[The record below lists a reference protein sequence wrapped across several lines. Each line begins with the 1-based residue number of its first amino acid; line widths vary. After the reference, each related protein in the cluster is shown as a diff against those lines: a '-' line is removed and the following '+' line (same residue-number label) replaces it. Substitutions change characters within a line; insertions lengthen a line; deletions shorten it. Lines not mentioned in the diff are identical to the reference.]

1 MKINNP
7 IAGANFGT
15 IEDRQKYLKGSLKD
29 FFCIGTFLTAFF
41 IAADFVP
48 LYTKWNSV
56 QEENVFFVIMLSLVS
71 AAVLDLPMYI
81 AGRALRE
88 YLDGLRTKKS
98 MSTIF
103 IPSVVAF
110 FLVYIPFVIFS
121 FVTKDATFEQALPLD
136 SSMVSFGMSNTAT
149 ASNPQSVSIAAIFCA
164 IIPLGTSIASLLT
177 GIYTYNPAKEQL
189 KKLERVK
196 LLAQEHRTRLA
207 EGIAQVTDRMKLL
220 EAREQDL
227 FENYKDEVYAQEQI
241 RIQAYEEALEEALDA
256 DGILRVTDNAFDYLE
271 ASGFN
276 DVCRPLTAEVLNDP
290 VVKDSKGMTTLKSA
304 ANAFGSVA

>member
-1 MKINNP
+1 MRTTNP
-7 IAGANFGT
+7 IAVSNFGT
-15 IEDRQKYLKGSLKD
+15 IEDRQKFLKSSFRD
-29 FFCIGTFLTAFF
+29 FLCVGTFLTFFF

-48 LYTKWNSV
+48 LFSKWNSV
-56 QEENVFFVIMLSLVS
+56 QQENVFFVIMLSAVS
-71 AAVLDLPMYI
+71 ATVLDLPMYV

-88 YLDGLRTKKS
+88 YLDGLRARKS

-103 IPSVVAF
+103 IPAVIAF
-110 FLVYIPFVIFS
+110 FIVYIPFVIFS
-121 FVTKDATFEQALPLD
+121 FVTRDATFEQALPLD
-136 SSMVSFGMSNTAT
+136 SSTVAFGVSNTDMV
-149 ASNPQSVSIAAIFCA
+149 SNPQSVSVAAIFCA

-177 GIYTYNPAKEQL
+177 GIYLYNPARDQL
-189 KKLERVK
+189 KKLEKVK

-256 DGILRVTDNAFDYLE
+256 DGILRVTDNAFGYLE
-271 ASGFN
+271 TSGFN
-276 DVCRPLTAEVLNDP
+276 EECRPLTADELSDP
-290 VVKDSKGMTTLKSA
+290 VLTESKGMTTFKPFA
-304 ANAFGSVA
+304 DIYGSVA